1 MFLDADREEDGV
13 VEASRAVARRVDDL
27 VRRCSS
33 GLRGAAF
40 QAEVVRAIHALLPV
54 DAVFLATADPGT
66 LLFTGTFAEDPLV
79 DVADQFVHNEF
90 GHDDVNKFQ
99 SLATGARHVATLDTA
114 TRGDRHASARYRDIM
129 APLGLGD
136 ELRAALVT
144 PSGCWGYL
152 CLHRADSPHGFS
164 SADVRLI
171 ERLTSSLGN
180 GCRLSLAARGTE
192 EMAAV
197 APGVV
202 VLHPDLTLAA
212 ITGEAERLLADIADY
227 SSSSPRLPA
236 AVYAAAASL
245 QSIDHGTARPDASP
259 TLRVRTKS
267 GGWLLVHGT
276 SLHGTA
282 DDQIA
287 VIIEPAHPG
296 SNAPL
301 ILSSLGL
308 TGRESEIALLV
319 LRGTSTKAI
328 AAQLH
333 LSAYTVKDHLKS
345 IFDKT
350 GVRSRRD
357 LVAQILTRV

>member
-1 MFLDADREEDGV
+1 MFLDVNAGEDGGV
-13 VEASRAVARRVDDL
+13 GESRVVARRADDL
-27 VRRCSS
+27 VRRCYS
-33 GLRGAAF
+33 GLRGRAF
-40 QAEVVRAIHALLPV
+40 EAEVLRAIHALLPV

-99 SLATGARHVATLDTA
+99 LLATGARHVATLDTA

-236 AVYAAAASL
+236 AVYAAAAS
-245 QSIDHGTARPDASP
+245 
-259 TLRVRTKS
+259 
-267 GGWLLVHGT
+267 
-276 SLHGTA
+276 
-282 DDQIA
+282 
-287 VIIEPAHPG
+287 
-296 SNAPL
+296 
-301 ILSSLGL
+301 
-308 TGRESEIALLV
+308 
-319 LRGTSTKAI
+319 
-328 AAQLH
+328 
-333 LSAYTVKDHLKS
+333 
-345 IFDKT
+345 
-350 GVRSRRD
+350 
-357 LVAQILTRV
+357 

>member
-1 MFLDADREEDGV
+1 MT
-13 VEASRAVARRVDDL
+13 
-27 VRRCSS
+27 
-33 GLRGAAF
+33 AA
-40 QAEVVRAIHALLPV
+40 
-54 DAVFLATADPGT
+54 
-66 LLFTGTFAEDPLV
+66 
-79 DVADQFVHNEF
+79 
-90 GHDDVNKFQ
+90 
-99 SLATGARHVATLDTA
+99 
-114 TRGDRHASARYRDIM
+114 
-129 APLGLGD
+129 
-136 ELRAALVT
+136 
-144 PSGCWGYL
+144 
-152 CLHRADSPHGFS
+152 
-164 SADVRLI
+164 
-171 ERLTSSLGN
+171 
-180 GCRLSLAARGTE
+180 
-192 EMAAV
+192 

-202 VLHPDLTLAA
+202 VLHSDLTLAA

-227 SSSSPRLPA
+227 SSSSARLPA
-236 AVYAAAASL
+236 AIYAVAASL
-245 QSIDHGTARPDASP
+245 LSIDRGTARPDASP

-267 GGWLLVHGT
+267 SWLLVHGT
-276 SLHGTA
+276 HLHGTA

-308 TGRESEIALLV
+308 MARESEIAVLV

-357 LVAQILTRV
+357 LVAQILTGV

>member
-99 SLATGARHVATLDTA
+99 SLAAGARHVATLDTA

-152 CLHRADSPHGFS
+152 
-164 SADVRLI
+164 
-171 ERLTSSLGN
+171 
-180 GCRLSLAARGTE
+180 GC
-192 EMAAV
+192 
-197 APGVV
+197 
-202 VLHPDLTLAA
+202 
-212 ITGEAERLLADIADY
+212 
-227 SSSSPRLPA
+227 
-236 AVYAAAASL
+236 
-245 QSIDHGTARPDASP
+245 
-259 TLRVRTKS
+259 
-267 GGWLLVHGT
+267 
-276 SLHGTA
+276 
-282 DDQIA
+282 
-287 VIIEPAHPG
+287 IEPTRRTG
-296 SNAPL
+296 SHRQMYA
-301 ILSSLGL
+301 
-308 TGRESEIALLV
+308 
-319 LRGTSTKAI
+319 
-328 AAQLH
+328 
-333 LSAYTVKDHLKS
+333 
-345 IFDKT
+345 
-350 GVRSRRD
+350 
-357 LVAQILTRV
+357 